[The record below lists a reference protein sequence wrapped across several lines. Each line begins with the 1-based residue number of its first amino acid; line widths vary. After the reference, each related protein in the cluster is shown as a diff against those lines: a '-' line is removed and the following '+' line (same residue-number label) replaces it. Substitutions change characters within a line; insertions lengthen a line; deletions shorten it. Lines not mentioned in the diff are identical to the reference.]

1 MVRSVSELSRTEASL
16 DASDDKETWPGSALW
31 LMVSETKPSLL
42 SFNMLFS
49 AVFHQCQMEESR
61 DDNK

>member
-1 MVRSVSELSRTEASL
+1 MVRTISELSQSL
-16 DASDDKETWPGSALW
+16 DASDDKQTRHGSALW
-31 LMVSETKPSLL
+31 LTVSEPEPALL
-42 SFNMLFS
+42 SLNTLFS

>member
-1 MVRSVSELSRTEASL
+1 MVRSLSELSQTEPSL
-16 DASDDKETWPGSALW
+16 DVSNDKQTWPGSALW
-31 LMVSETKPSLL
+31 LTVSEPEPVLL
-42 SFNMLFS
+42 SLNTLFS

>member
-1 MVRSVSELSRTEASL
+1 MVSSISELSQTEPSL
-16 DASDDKETWPGSALW
+16 DASDDKQTRPGSSLW
-31 LMVSETKPSLL
+31 LMVSEPEPALL
-42 SFNMLFS
+42 SFNTLFS

>member
-1 MVRSVSELSRTEASL
+1 MVRSISGLSQSL
-16 DASDDKETWPGSALW
+16 DASDDKQTLPGSASW
-31 LMVSETKPSLL
+31 LTVSEPEPALL
-42 SFNMLFS
+42 SLNTLFS